1 MTLVF
6 HVFNSNLFLS
16 LMTCLIESCSYKI
29 LVACFIILE
38 FGHLFGLGSFLK
50 KN

>member
-16 LMTCLIESCSYKI
+16 LMTCIIESCSYKI

-38 FGHLFGLGSFLK
+38 FGHLFGLGSLK
-50 KN
+50 KKT